1 MSAARSGPR
10 ASSAL
15 DPAIAA
21 RLKRDPDGLFPAVA
35 QQYDTGEVLMVGWM
49 DDEALHRTL
58 TTGRCTYWS
67 RSRQEYWVKGD
78 TSGHQQWV
86 KSVALDC
93 DGDTVLVRVDQVGAA
108 CHTGDRTCFDADRL
122 EVVTGAPPGAGP
134 AGGDGLMVS
143 GAVTPDRD
151 SFRSLAARYTVVPV
165 TRRLL
170 ADAETPVGVY
180 RKLGGGQGTFLLES
194 AEHGR
199 SWSRYSFVGV
209 RSAATLTERDG
220 RAVWTEGAPPPGVPA
235 TGEPFEVLRAAEAA
249 LTSPRYPGDPPLL
262 GGLVGYLS
270 YDIVRRLERIG
281 DHAVD
286 DLGLPELRLL
296 LCTDL
301 AVLDHDDGSC
311 LLVANAFTP
320 GAHPA
325 TWRAVDAAYEEAA
338 RPAGPDDRRPGQAL
352 PADRRRPRSD
362 GARGNDHPDARSR
375 TEPGGYQRAVRAAIE
390 EIRAGEAFQIVVS
403 QRFETTTAASPL
415 DVYRV
420 LRSSNPSPYMYLLRF
435 HDHDVVGSSP
445 ESHVTVT
452 GRRARLHP
460 IAGTRPRGATP
471 EDDARLAAE
480 LLADPKERAEH
491 VMLVDLGRNDLGR
504 VCAPG
509 SVTVVE
515 FGAVERYSHVMHIVS
530 TVVGDVAEGRDALDV
545 LAATFP
551 AGTLTGAPKPRAM
564 QIIDELEPTRRGLY
578 GGVVGYLDFGGDLDT
593 AIAIRTAVLRDGR
606 AYVQAG
612 AGIVADS
619 DPDTEYQESV
629 NKATVVLRAISLAG
643 TLRPAGP
650 GDNAAADA
658 AAATADATDL
668 PPTRPT
674 APPPTRPPV
683 PQGSRHDRRPARP
696 RARSGARA
704 APAHGGE
711 ARLDDGTPAGDVGRR
726 PGRPARREPRGCRRV
741 DDLAD
746 RPNLDH

>member
-1 MSAARSGPR
+1 
-10 ASSAL
+10 
-15 DPAIAA
+15 
-21 RLKRDPDGLFPAVA
+21 
-35 QQYDTGEVLMVGWM
+35 
-49 DDEALHRTL
+49 
-58 TTGRCTYWS
+58 
-67 RSRQEYWVKGD
+67 
-78 TSGHQQWV
+78 
-86 KSVALDC
+86 
-93 DGDTVLVRVDQVGAA
+93 
-108 CHTGDRTCFDADRL
+108 
-122 EVVTGAPPGAGP
+122 
-134 AGGDGLMVS
+134 MVS
-143 GAVTPDRD
+143 GVVIPDRE
-151 SFRSLAARYTVVPV
+151 SFRSLATRYTVVPV

-180 RKLGGGQGTFLLES
+180 RKLGGGPGTFLLES

-220 RAVWTEGAPPPGVPA
+220 MAVWTDGSPPPGVPE
-235 TGEPFEVLRAAEAA
+235 TGEPFAVLRAAEAA
-249 LTSPRYPGDPPLL
+249 LSSPRYPGDPPLL

-281 DHAVD
+281 EHAVD
-286 DLGLPELRLL
+286 DLGLAELRLL

-325 TWRAVDAAYEEAA
+325 ASWEAIDTAYDEAVCRLDAMT
-338 RPAGPDDRRPGQAL
+338 
-352 PADRRRPRSD
+352 ADLAKPSPPTVAFLN
-362 GARGNDHPDARSR
+362 GSVTAVVGTDAVPRSR
-375 TEPGGYQRAVRAAIE
+375 TEPGGFQRAVRAAIE

-403 QRFETTTAASPL
+403 QRFETSTGASPL

-420 LRSSNPSPYMYLLRF
+420 LRSSNPSPYLYLLRF

-460 IAGTRPRGATP
+460 LAGTRPRGTTP

-504 VCAPG
+504 VCTPG

-530 TVVGDVAEGRDALDV
+530 TVVGDVAEGHDALDV

-564 QIIDELEPTRRGLY
+564 QIIDDLEPTRRGLY

-593 AIAIRTAVLRDGR
+593 AIAIRTAVLRDGH

-650 GDNAAADA
+650 GGE
-658 AAATADATDL
+658 DATVDEFA
-668 PPTRPT
+668 RT
-674 APPPTRPPV
+674 A
-683 PQGSRHDRRPARP
+683 GEPA
-696 RARSGARA
+696 
-704 APAHGGE
+704 
-711 ARLDDGTPAGDVGRR
+711 
-726 PGRPARREPRGCRRV
+726 
-741 DDLAD
+741 
-746 RPNLDH
+746 